1 MRELNLAVALAL
13 VAGLGALP
21 GCAFRDAGQREL
33 PVTPEVPTS
42 WSAQGGGSSEPLT
55 SWCSDFGDPQLED
68 FVAAALRDNFSL
80 RSGWAR
86 LAQARAF
93 VRQAESAEY
102 PRLSIE
108 AGAGRARAASA
119 FGPVEGNQF
128 SVSLPAAYEV
138 DVWNR
143 IGNTADAAALDAE
156 AARADIEGLAITLS
170 AQVAEAWFDAVQLR
184 ATLRL
189 IDRQVEVSERFR
201 ELVMLRLGVE
211 TGAPDVYAQQQRI
224 DALQAQRVQV
234 VARLE
239 VTEQRLAVLLGR
251 PPLAPLGI
259 QREELPL
266 LPALPDVGVPA
277 DLLTRRPDVRSAL
290 LRFHA
295 ADHRAA
301 AAVAQRLPGVRLTG
315 ALSLSAITP
324 AGLVE
329 ELFWSLFAGIAG
341 PLFDGGQGQAEVDR
355 TEAVV
360 DERVYGFGQT
370 LLTAMQEVETSLA
383 LERRQLELLGRLRR
397 QAETTA
403 VSLEL
408 ERDRYLNGLADYL
421 RVLTAL
427 QAQQQTEQQL
437 LEAERQLLSYRVQL
451 CRALG
456 GDWTRTLE
464 PPAPLGGHADASM
477 PEEDAAP

>member
-1 MRELNLAVALAL
+1 MSGAHVTVPLAL
-13 VAGLGALP
+13 VALFGLA

-33 PVTPEVPTS
+33 PVTPEVPAA
-42 WSAQGGGSSEPLT
+42 WSEEASAEAEPLT
-55 SWCSDFGDPQLED
+55 GWCSDFGDPQIEA
-68 FVAAALRDNFSL
+68 FVERALDANFTL

-86 LAQARAF
+86 LAQAQAL

-102 PRLSIE
+102 PRLSLE

-138 DVWNR
+138 DLWNR

-156 AARADIEGLAITLS
+156 AARADIEGLVITLS

-251 PPLAPLGI
+251 PPSTPLGI
-259 QREELPL
+259 ERDALPP
-266 LPALPDVGVPA
+266 LPALPNVGVPA
-277 DLLTRRPDVRSAL
+277 DLLTRRPDVRAAL

-301 AAVAQRLPGVRLTG
+301 AAVAQRLPGLRLTG
-315 ALSLSAITP
+315 ALSLSGVTP
-324 AGLVE
+324 GQLVE
-329 ELFWSLFAGIAG
+329 ELFWSLFASIAG

-355 TEAVV
+355 TRAVV

-370 LLTAMQEVETSLA
+370 LLTAMQEVETALA
-383 LERRQLELLGRLRR
+383 LERRQVEFLGRLRR
-397 QAETTA
+397 QAETAA
-403 VSLEL
+403 VSLGL

-437 LEAERQLLSYRVQL
+437 LEGERQLLSYRVQL

-456 GDWTRTLE
+456 GDWTRALE
-464 PPAPLGGHADASM
+464 PPAPLGGPAAADA
-477 PEEDAAP
+477 PEEDAEP